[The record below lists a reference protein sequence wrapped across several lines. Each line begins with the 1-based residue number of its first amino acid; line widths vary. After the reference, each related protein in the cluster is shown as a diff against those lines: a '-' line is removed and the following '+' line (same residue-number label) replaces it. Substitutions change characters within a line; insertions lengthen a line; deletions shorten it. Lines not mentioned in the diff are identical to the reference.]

1 MNINEIEVY
10 FRYEGEQE
18 IRYKYKENEKIKDI
32 CIDYASKKGIIFDCV
47 HFLFQGNVLQLSDYD
62 KPLNYFLSKLS
73 GNQLHILVREKDN
86 IDDII
91 KNKKIKV
98 ILIFESVPEEI
109 EFSLQTKMKEVFE
122 FFAMRKTKNFFSLDF
137 EYRNTKIDYNK
148 NIEEIAN
155 IYDKNKG
162 KMEIIV
168 KQKDIDIVPIIRAE
182 QNIQKGQIIQAIPS
196 IQSVPTFQLIHQDPM
211 MQIIPTTQTMD
222 MDTTPIR
229 PQIQINN
236 SIIRPKS
243 FCEKNKMSI
252 IISSIVSLILILII
266 ILAVK
271 FSKPS
276 NDNENNETKNERCDE
291 YNDSP
296 SNKICSKCK
305 EDFSLYKGECFPF
318 AFFARYKVDYF
329 YEKIQIFNPDKKDVL
344 YAIETLNE
352 FTEPISEI
360 YFDDAQIGWV
370 AFYLREKTPIS
381 LSHIFENVT
390 KLIDFE
396 FNYKYMDN
404 FYITDMKGMFSG
416 CDYLEEVS
424 FEDFKGQNVTDISFL
439 FSDCTFLASVFFQI
453 LKGII

>member
-1 MNINEIEVY
+1 MNSNEIEVY

-18 IRYKYKENEKIKDI
+18 KKYKYKENEKIKDI

-62 KPLNYFLSKLS
+62 KPLNYFISKLS

-122 FFAMRKTKNFFSLDF
+122 FFAMRKKKNVLSFDF

-155 IYDKNKG
+155 IYDINKG

-168 KQKDIDIVPIIRAE
+168 KQKTRSCFE
-182 QNIQKGQIIQAIPS
+182 
-196 IQSVPTFQLIHQDPM
+196 
-211 MQIIPTTQTMD
+211 
-222 MDTTPIR
+222 R
-229 PQIQINN
+229 
-236 SIIRPKS
+236 
-243 FCEKNKMSI
+243 NKMPI
-252 IISSIVSLILILII
+252 IISSIVSLLILILII
-266 ILAVK
+266 ILAII
-271 FSKPS
+271 FSKHS

-291 YNDSP
+291 YIDSS

-305 EDFSLYKGECFPF
+305 EDFSLYKGECIPF

-352 FTEPISEI
+352 FTEPNSEI

-370 AFYLREKTPIS
+370 AFYLYEKTPIS
-381 LSHIFENVT
+381 LSHM
-390 KLIDFE
+390 L
-396 FNYKYMDN
+396 
-404 FYITDMKGMFSG
+404 
-416 CDYLEEVS
+416 
-424 FEDFKGQNVTDISFL
+424 
-439 FSDCTFLASVFFQI
+439 
-453 LKGII
+453 